1 MNFLQAIHYRK
12 AEFLATL
19 SLRLGHY
26 LLWHV
31 LLGVYV
37 ENVELLW
44 CIPTFTTLLTFITFL
59 QSVPFVLGRYN
70 ERGSRF
76 TAILMAFAK
85 ALKMASIL

>member
-12 AEFLATL
+12 AAFLATL

-37 ENVELLW
+37 ENVELL
-44 CIPTFTTLLTFITFL
+44 
-59 QSVPFVLGRYN
+59 
-70 ERGSRF
+70 
-76 TAILMAFAK
+76 
-85 ALKMASIL
+85 